1 MDGKLLELHTNEL
14 LKKFGMG
21 NHKPGSGSAA
31 AFQGL
36 LSAQLIR
43 TVISLT
49 NDEKRRKHYLEWLP
63 ELLKINS
70 EIETRIYPALER
82 LCEEDSIQFG
92 KYITLLRERDRETN
106 PQRQLELDRQGMKEL
121 IPATEIPLEI
131 ATLCL
136 KLGEFATYV
145 FDHGCKAARGDATVA
160 LNGAVA
166 SVAGCLSIIDLNLS
180 KFGCNDWTLKIR
192 LKTEELRD
200 GWSKLAND
208 SSDRLMKFEASMREK
223 SLNVEINEIQSGR
236 WEDVRLSDT
245 DIEKVARQLQNV
257 LWSYRDHIWG
267 EVPDNQLGILRPEI
281 VIEKILGYKFG
292 YATLGQHTF
301 DGGVSEIAGQIDKK
315 QKTIFI
321 STRFQREVQNFT
333 AAHELGHALFHKGMI
348 LHRDIPLDGST
359 SHSQDIRERQANK
372 FAAFFLMPEKQV
384 RIVFQELFLR
394 ERFVIN
400 QNTVFELGEHS
411 VSDFRARCRNLHG
424 LARFLANVESFRGRP
439 FNSISKVFSVS
450 VGAMAIRLE
459 ELDLIEF

>member
-1 MDGKLLELHTNEL
+1 MGRKLLELSTGKLLEE
-14 LKKFGMG
+14 FGKG
-21 NHKPGSGSAA
+21 GHKPGSGSAA

-49 NDEKRRKHYLEWLP
+49 NEEKRKRQYSEWLP

-70 EIETRIYPALER
+70 EIETQIYPALER

-92 KYITLLRERDRETN
+92 KHITLLRERDIETN
-106 PQRQLELDRQGMKEL
+106 SQRQLELDHQGMKEL

-131 ATLCL
+131 ATLCI
-136 KLGEFATYV
+136 KLGDFATYV
-145 FDHGCKAARGDATVA
+145 FDHGFKSARGDASVA
-160 LNGAVA
+160 LNGAAA

-200 GWSKLAND
+200 GWSKLTTD
-208 SSDRLMKFEASMREK
+208 SSDRLLKFEASMREK
-223 SLNVEINEIQSGR
+223 SLNVEIKEIQSGR
-236 WEDVRLSDT
+236 WEDVRLSDSG
-245 DIEKVARQLQNV
+245 IEKVARQLQNV

-267 EVPDNQLGILRPEI
+267 EAPDNQLSILRPEI
-281 VIEKILGYKFG
+281 VIEKILDYKFG
-292 YATLGQHTF
+292 YGTLGQHTF

-315 QKTIFI
+315 QKTIVI

-384 RIVFQELFLR
+384 RTVFLELFLR

-400 QNTVFELGEHS
+400 QDTVFELGEHS

-424 LARFLANVESFRGRP
+424 LARVLANIESFRGRP
-439 FNSISKVFSVS
+439 FHFKSIQCISWCNGHKT
-450 VGAMAIRLE
+450 
-459 ELDLIEF
+459 